1 MSSSWTS
8 IEAPY
13 CGAFFS
19 MHASQLIFGGAEC
32 GLLPRILSKTRRQ
45 REYQRQAKLALSKY
59 FAY

>member
-1 MSSSWTS
+1 
-8 IEAPY
+8 
-13 CGAFFS
+13 